1 MRSLFPRRAVPLAA
15 VLLVSALLLCG
26 CGVAKKQA
34 AGPVITL
41 DGAAWNGETVQPE
54 AQGLRVYVTLDGE
67 KLIDLPFDSPHTL
80 TVTQPGL
87 GENTV
92 QITGEAVYM
101 AHADCENQ
109 DCVQMGQVTRDNL
122 EMRVMGGFIVCLPHR
137 LSVEVRG
144 E

>member
-1 MRSLFPRRAVPLAA
+1 MKILYSRGSMALAA
-15 VLLVSALLLCG
+15 LLLGMAALLCG
-26 CGVAKKQA
+26 CGA
-34 AGPVITL
+34 AQREIDGPRVQL
-41 DGAAWNGETVQPE
+41 DGAAWDGKPVGP
-54 AQGLRVYVTLDGE
+54 ASGDLRVYVTLDGE
-67 KLIDLPFDSPHTL
+67 ALIDLPFDEAHTL

-92 QITGEAVYM
+92 RITGEAVYM
-101 AHADCENQ
+101 EHADCENQ